1 MQMMQTNKILNTM
14 HQSISLLHAPTAE
27 QGQAPL
33 WNEHSATSSHNY
45 AILCNMTLL
54 QFFLEPAGDG
64 SPPGGGMDTGG
75 GGGGMDMGGGWTG
88 GGGVQVVCVPE
99 HTLIAKTTAVH
110 KTMTVWAQQKI
121 QHWIHC

>member
-1 MQMMQTNKILNTM
+1 MQMMQTSKILNTM

-64 SPPGGGMDTGG
+64 SPPGGGGDGHGG
-75 GGGGMDMGGGWTG
+75 GGRY
-88 GGGVQVVCVPE
+88 
-99 HTLIAKTTAVH
+99 
-110 KTMTVWAQQKI
+110 
-121 QHWIHC
+121 